1 MLGERNRHCDRGD
14 NSVLSRGRG
23 EGGIR
28 KRVGPMEMEHT
39 VTSAKTGGY
48 DGDLSLT
55 LLRGPEGAVIYFEVL
70 WAVENGGMLLMES
83 DGGHED
89 EERWTGRGGEEWRE
103 RDGVTWIF
111 KRKRQDSSFDGYKK

>member
-1 MLGERNRHCDRGD
+1 MLGGRNRHCDHED
-14 NSVLSRGRG
+14 NSVLSRGKG

-28 KRVGPMEMEHT
+28 KRVGPTEMEHT

-83 DGGHED
+83 DGGHGDD
-89 EERWTGRGGEEWRE
+89 ERMDGTGRGRMEGEEGG
-103 RDGVTWIF
+103 DMDI
-111 KRKRQDSSFDGYKK
+111 